1 MTTKLRTRMVLI
13 GLVLG
18 LAACSVPDGPV
29 DVHDPYETR
38 NRKVHEFNKGL
49 DRAVVRPVAR
59 AYGTAVP
66 QPVRGGVSNLAD
78 YLDTPKYILNDIAQG
93 NVGDAAHNTFRFAF
107 NTVFGLG
114 VLDPATDAGLERRAT
129 GFGETLHVW
138 GAPEGAYLE
147 TPVFGPSTERDA
159 AGRIVDI
166 VTNPVSYVLEDDAA
180 YVPTVAGA
188 LSGLNARYEFGD
200 TIDSILYESADSYAQ
215 SRSIYLQNRRFELGQ
230 ETDDFEFDPYED
242 FE

>member
-1 MTTKLRTRMVLI
+1 MTTYLTRAVLSAAI
-13 GLVLG
+13 LG

-49 DRAVVRPVAR
+49 DRSVIRPVAR
-59 AYGTAVP
+59 AYGSAVP

-78 YLDTPKYILNDIAQG
+78 YLDTPKFIVNDIAQG
-93 NVGDAAHNTFRFAF
+93 NIEDAFHNTFRFAM

-138 GAPEGAYLE
+138 GVPEGAYLE
-147 TPVFGPSTERDA
+147 APVFGPSTERDT

-166 VTNPVSYVLEDDAA
+166 VANPLTYVLEDEVAA
-180 YVPTVAGA
+180 VPTVASG

-200 TIDSILYESADSYAQ
+200 TIDSVLYESADSYAQ
-215 SRSIYLQNRRFELGQ
+215 TRSIYLQNRRFELGQ
-230 ETDDFEFDPYED
+230 EVEEDFEFDPYED